1 MVKAGTAA
9 LLVGVA
15 GVAEVVEGVGV
26 ADTAPQ
32 EPGSWSPPA
41 R

>member
-1 MVKAGTAA
+1 MAMAGTAA

-15 GVAEVVEGVGV
+15 GVAEVVEEVGV
-26 ADTAPQ
+26 ADTLPG
-32 EPGSWSPPA
+32 ESGSWSYPA